1 MAERMRLKNEFLKSM
16 SEQMQLKED
25 FDDFREIEKFLES
38 KDCFIEAENGV
49 LWFSIRNRK
58 YYLETREG
66 EKTNAFPVLGLAYPV
81 RKKNEIS

>member
-1 MAERMRLKNEFLKSM
+1 MDQNFIESMA
-16 SEQMQLKED
+16 EQMQLKED

-49 LWFSIRNRK
+49 LWFSLRIRK

-66 EKTNAFPVLGLAYPV
+66 EKTNTFPVLEFAYPV
-81 RKKNEIS
+81 RKKNEVN